1 MAIQLVR
8 IDDRLIHGQVT
19 TAWLRLFPSDTII
32 IANDRIAADPTYAMI
47 FSVATVPGA
56 KILLFGT
63 QEAADFLL
71 GEGAERKVFLIAP
84 SPEDVVALMD
94 AGVEINKINIG
105 GLQMRPGA
113 RSLARV
119 VYALPP
125 EEAAFRE
132 LDARGVEMEV
142 RMVPTDRVARL
153 NL

>member
-1 MAIQLVR
+1 LAIQLVR

-32 IANDRIAADPTYAMI
+32 IANDRIAKDPTYAMI
-47 FSVATVPGA
+47 FSVAKVPGA
-56 KILLFGT
+56 KIFLLGT

-71 GEGAERKVFLIAP
+71 GKGAERKVFLITP

-113 RSLARV
+113 KSLARV
-119 VYALPP
+119 VYAQPQ

-142 RMVPTDRVARL
+142 RMVPTDRIARL